1 MKLLIVD
8 DEPIAIQGVMDG
20 VDLKQIGFRQ
30 VFTANSYTEATEILS
45 QESIDLAVCDI
56 EMPDES
62 GIELIEWMGEHAP
75 KTESIILSCHDEFD
89 YARQAV
95 RLKCLEYVLKPVRYE
110 VLTEVLERAVR
121 TIQERRQKEIMTE
134 YGQAYIDSLRKTES
148 EEEDGV
154 EKVAHYIDAHLDSD
168 LSVSALAGMAFLSA
182 DHLTRSFKKRYGKTV
197 SEYILGK
204 RMQLARELLRDSRLT
219 ITMVAGKVGF
229 GSYSHFTEQFKKY
242 FGMTPREF
250 QKGEGEK
257 RHEK

>member
-20 VDLKQIGFRQ
+20 VNLRQLGFQ
-30 VFTANSYTEATEILS
+30 AVFSANSYTEAVEILTR
-45 QESIDLAVCDI
+45 ENIDLAVCDI
-56 EMPDES
+56 KMPDES
-62 GIELIEWMGEHAP
+62 GIELIEWMEEHSP
-75 KTESIILSCHDEFD
+75 KTESIILSCQDEFD

-121 TIQERRQKEIMTE
+121 TIQERRQKDIMTE
-134 YGQAYIDSLRKTES
+134 YGQTYIDSLRKTETNEKDS
-148 EEEDGV
+148 V
-154 EKVAHYIDAHLDSD
+154 EKVANYIDTHLDND

-197 SEYILGK
+197 SEYILSK
-204 RMQLARELLRDSRLT
+204 RMQLARELLRDSRMT

-229 GSYSHFTEQFKKY
+229 GSYSHFTEQFKKC
-242 FGMTPREF
+242 FGITPREF
-250 QKGEGEK
+250 QKGGGGNH
-257 RHEK
+257 HEK

>member
-8 DEPIAIQGVMDG
+8 DEPISIQGVMNG
-20 VDLKQIGFRQ
+20 VNLRQLGFQ
-30 VFTANSYTEATEILS
+30 EVFSANSYTEAVEILS
-45 QESIDLAVCDI
+45 NETIDLAVCDI

-62 GIELIEWMGEHAP
+62 GIELIEWMGEHSP

-110 VLTEVLERAVR
+110 VLTEVLERAVK
-121 TIQERRQKEIMTE
+121 TIQERRQKDIMTE
-134 YGQAYIDSLRKTES
+134 YGQTYIDSFCKQEADETDS
-148 EEEDGV
+148 V
-154 EKVAHYIDAHLDSD
+154 EKVANYIDTHLDSD

-197 SEYILGK
+197 SEYIMSK

-229 GSYSHFTEQFKKY
+229 SSYSHFTGQFKKC

-250 QKGEGEK
+250 QKCGGKIHYEE
-257 RHEK
+257 